1 MTQSP
6 SDKPDIR
13 KYSVIPARAIQ
24 DDDLHPT
31 TLRLLGAL
39 CLHTNSYGICWPSRI
54 TLSRHISRS
63 TKTVSVHVGRL
74 IKAGYV
80 RKLQPKAYPVKAQ
93 NTWRTNRYQVLF
105 DGPQTKLPTKEQF
118 YAPRPK
124 LAEDPVIQEQQEVTH
139 NRRGSGGE
147 NSDFRILAQAFCQ
160 GVEMASGQN
169 RLPGPSHDIGM
180 ILADRGVT
188 ADQVKAAT
196 LEMTRAN
203 LRNGRTPPITL
214 EQVAQWAAL

>member
-1 MTQSP
+1 MTQSH
-6 SDKPDIR
+6 SKPDIR

-39 CLHTNSYGICWPSRI
+39 CLHTNAYGICWPSRI
-54 TLSRHISRS
+54 TLSRHISKS

-93 NTWRTNRYQVLF
+93 KTWRTNRYQVLF
-105 DGPQTKLPTKEQF
+105 EGDKTPLPTKEQF

-124 LAEDPVIQEQQEVTH
+124 IAEDDSHQDVQEVTH

-147 NSDFRILAQAFCQ
+147 NHDFKILSQAFVQ
-160 GVEMASGQN
+160 GVEMGSGQH
-169 RLPGPSHDIGM
+169 RLPGPSHDYAM
-180 ILADRGVT
+180 ELSSRGVT
-188 ADQVKAAT
+188 ADQVRTAT

-203 LRNGRTPPITL
+203 LRNGRTPPITI
-214 EQVAQWAAL
+214 EQVARWAAL

>member
-1 MTQSP
+1 MTQSH
-6 SDKPDIR
+6 SKPDIR

-24 DDDLHPT
+24 DDTLHWT

-39 CLHTNSYGICWPSRI
+39 CLHTNAYGICWPSRV
-54 TLSRHISRS
+54 TLARHISKS

-80 RKLQPKAYPVKAQ
+80 RKLQPRAYPIKSV
-93 NTWRTNRYQVLF
+93 NTWKTNRYQVLF
-105 DGPQTKLPTKEQF
+105 DGAQTELPTKEQF

-124 LAEDPVIQEQQEVTH
+124 LAEDPVIQEEQEVIQ

-160 GVEMASGQN
+160 GVEMGSGQH
-169 RLPGPSHDIGM
+169 RLPTPSHNYATV
-180 ILADRGVT
+180 LAERGVS
-188 ADQVKAAT
+188 ADAVRKAS
-196 LEMTRAN
+196 LEMTKAN
-203 LRNGRTPPITL
+203 LKSGRTPPITI
-214 EQVAQWAAL
+214 EQVAKWAAL